1 MVVIFTV
8 VYGIGAAGAMPL
20 RTPIIRE
27 YFGVKRF
34 GTIFGI
40 LALFPTVGTAVAAP
54 LAGWVY
60 DTGGEYY
67 PIGLIFAGLSAI
79 GMILI
84 LTMEKPEDELEKGMD
99 KERK

>member
-1 MVVIFTV
+1 MVVVFAV

-20 RTPIIRE
+20 RTPIVRE

-40 LALFPTVGTAVAAP
+40 LAFFLTVGTAGAAP

-60 DTGGEYY
+60 DTRGEYY
-67 PIGLIFAGLSAI
+67 PIWLIFAGLSAV

-84 LTMEKPEDELEKGMD
+84 LTMKRPKDELRNRIGEESK
-99 KERK
+99 